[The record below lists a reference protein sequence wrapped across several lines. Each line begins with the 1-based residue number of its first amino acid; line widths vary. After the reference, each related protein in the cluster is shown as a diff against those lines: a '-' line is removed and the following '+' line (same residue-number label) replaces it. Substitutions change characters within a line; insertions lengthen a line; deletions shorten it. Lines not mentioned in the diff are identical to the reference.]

1 MSKNETSDQAE
12 ASRRPGGRSARVRAD
27 VLRSTL
33 EVLAENGTSGLTM
46 SEIARRSGVHA
57 TSIQRRWGA
66 PQNLVLDA
74 LLSYSQEHLPVPD
87 TGNLRDDMV
96 ALARLI
102 AAYLDTPLGIALAQ
116 AMATAEEDPQLT
128 ESRALF
134 WQSRYDVTRIIVD
147 RAVDRHELPAD
158 ADHQLALELL
168 VAPLHFR
175 ALLIR
180 QPVGEDRIERMV
192 DTLLHGLAGPDSAR
206 TRPDSR

>member
-1 MSKNETSDQAE
+1 MSDQTSDQTE

-33 EVLAENGTSGLTM
+33 EALAENGASGLTM

-66 PQNLVLDA
+66 LQNLTLDA
-74 LLSYSQEHLPVPD
+74 LLTYSQEQLPVPD

-102 AAYLDTPLGIALAQ
+102 TAYLNTPLGAALAH
-116 AMATAEEDPQLT
+116 AMAAVEEDPNLA
-128 ESRALF
+128 ESRAQF
-134 WQSRYDVTRIIVD
+134 WQTRYDATRVIVD
-147 RAVDRHELPAD
+147 RAIDRHELAAD
-158 ADHQLALELL
+158 TDHQLALELL

-180 QPVGEDRIERMV
+180 QPVEEDRIERMV
-192 DTLLHGLAGPDSAR
+192 DTLLHGLAG
-206 TRPDSR
+206 

>member
-1 MSKNETSDQAE
+1 VSKNETSDQAE

-33 EVLAENGTSGLTM
+33 EALAENGASGLTV

-57 TSIQRRWGA
+57 TSIQRRWGTL
-66 PQNLVLDA
+66 QNLTLDA
-74 LLSYSQEHLPVPD
+74 LLTYSQEQLPVPD

-102 AAYLDTPLGIALAQ
+102 AAYLNTPLGAALAHT
-116 AMATAEEDPQLT
+116 MAAVEEDPNLA
-128 ESRALF
+128 ESRAQF
-134 WQSRYDVTRIIVD
+134 WQTRYDVTRVIVD
-147 RAVDRHELPAD
+147 RAIDRHELTAD
-158 ADHQLALELL
+158 TDHQMALELL

-180 QPVGEDRIERMV
+180 QPIEEDWIERMV
-192 DTLLHGLAGPDSAR
+192 DTLLRGLAG
-206 TRPDSR
+206 

>member
-1 MSKNETSDQAE
+1 MSDQAE

-33 EVLAENGTSGLTM
+33 EALAENGASGLTA

-57 TSIQRRWGA
+57 TSIQRRWGTL
-66 PQNLVLDA
+66 QNLTLDA
-74 LLSYSQEHLPVPD
+74 LLTYSQEQLPVPD

-102 AAYLDTPLGIALAQ
+102 AAYLNTPLGAALAH
-116 AMATAEEDPQLT
+116 AMASVEEDPQLA
-128 ESRALF
+128 ENRAQF
-134 WQSRYDVTRIIVD
+134 WQTRYDVTRVIVD
-147 RAVDRHELPAD
+147 RAVDRHELAAD
-158 ADHQLALELL
+158 TDHQIALELL

-180 QPVGEDRIERMV
+180 QPIEEDWIERMV
-192 DTLLHGLAGPDSAR
+192 DTLLRGLAG
-206 TRPDSR
+206 